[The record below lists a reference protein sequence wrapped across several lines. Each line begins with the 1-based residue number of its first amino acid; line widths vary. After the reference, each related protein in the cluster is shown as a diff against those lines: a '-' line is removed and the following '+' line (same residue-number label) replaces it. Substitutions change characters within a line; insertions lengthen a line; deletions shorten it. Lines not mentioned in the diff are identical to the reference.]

1 MKTANTLSHEKKNNK
16 MNQQTKRGF
25 TLVELIVSMAL
36 FIIVVFITTSAFLS
50 VVNLNK
56 KARATRTAI
65 DSLSIAMERM
75 TRMIRTGTDYYCT
88 NDETGFYNT
97 SYVLSDLKTS
107 IVSSSDAGDC
117 TGEDFLLFESSEGGI
132 AGYTLRRQSYGYT
145 GPTPSEYNPNDCGIQ
160 KKYGTSMDSKDC
172 RIQTRRAS
180 LGYITDADIEI
191 EKLSFYVAGTQSS
204 VFAQPRVNIVLQ
216 GVVGTDPKIQTK
228 FSIYTSV
235 TQRAPK

>member
-1 MKTANTLSHEKKNNK
+1 
-16 MNQQTKRGF
+16 
-25 TLVELIVSMAL
+25 
-36 FIIVVFITTSAFLS
+36 
-50 VVNLNK
+50 
-56 KARATRTAI
+56 
-65 DSLSIAMERM
+65 
-75 TRMIRTGTDYYCT
+75 
-88 NDETGFYNT
+88 
-97 SYVLSDLKTS
+97 
-107 IVSSSDAGDC
+107 
-117 TGEDFLLFESSEGGI
+117 
-132 AGYTLRRQSYGYT
+132 
-145 GPTPSEYNPNDCGIQ
+145 
-160 KKYGTSMDSKDC
+160 MDSKDC